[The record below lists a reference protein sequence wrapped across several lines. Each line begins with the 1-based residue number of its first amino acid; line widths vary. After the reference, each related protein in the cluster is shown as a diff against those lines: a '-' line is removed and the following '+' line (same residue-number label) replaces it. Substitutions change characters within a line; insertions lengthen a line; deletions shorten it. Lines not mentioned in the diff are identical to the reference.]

1 MGRESADKLTELL
14 GLLQRQM
21 PRVVL
26 AAQDAYDVQSS
37 D

>member
-21 PRVVL
+21 PRVL